1 MHQRLVKIPAPSFFM
16 FYNGTSDLED
26 TVTYRLS
33 ELFQHPVDD
42 PDFLETLFYEF
53 SKAQKK

>member
-1 MHQRLVKIPAPSFFM
+1 M